1 MSLSYFCKFKD
12 SLPEI
17 HEILS
22 KKKKKE
28 VEGEEEIFQLELLF
42 IMNFLARISISTY
55 IWEELEHF
63 AMWCL
68 V

>member
-1 MSLSYFCKFKD
+1 MRSCQ
-12 SLPEI
+12 
-17 HEILS
+17 